1 MGTAKDLGGRP
12 SKLTPEAIRKLE
24 EVFALDGSI
33 GEACFYADISLQT
46 YYTWMKDNPRLLER
60 FEELRNKPFLK
71 ARQTIIRNLD
81 NPHYAFEYMKRKKRK
96 EFGDG
101 VDITA
106 DIKQDVMHKLDG
118 ETAAIIN
125 RFEDEILRSY
135 VQKKT
140 PDQSQ
145 DDAG

>member
-1 MGTAKDLGGRP
+1 
-12 SKLTPEAIRKLE
+12 
-24 EVFALDGSI
+24 
-33 GEACFYADISLQT
+33 
-46 YYTWMKDNPRLLER
+46 
-60 FEELRNKPFLK
+60 
-71 ARQTIIRNLD
+71 
-81 NPHYAFEYMKRKKRK
+81 MKRKKRK

-135 VQKKT
+135 VQKKS
-140 PDQSQ
+140 DKSQAQSPEES
-145 DDAG
+145 